1 VCQPRGRSRSPRA
14 GDEALSPERGRRDP
28 PAEPVEDKQAG
39 IAVNLRVEG
48 NPSKLAPGVDL
59 AAYRIVQEALTNTVR
74 HSGAPRRRLQ

>member
-1 VCQPRGRSRSPRA
+1 MQVR
-14 GDEALSPERGRRDP
+14 
-28 PAEPVEDKQAG
+28 QAG

-74 HSGAPRRRLQ
+74 HSGAEHGGGYREL